1 MASTPRRWWRFVAV
15 DLVTAEEAR
24 AQIRLDP
31 PDSNQDPDSVWLS
44 IWIPAVSMAVTT
56 WLKDEWRLYVPFIDS
71 NGDVMRDSNDDPIP
85 TDVVHPAVK
94 GAALYE
100 LASAYEFRAGEGTNI
115 VPDAAGYG
123 YILSKGATAMLAAL
137 RKPTVR

>member
-1 MASTPRRWWRFVAV
+1 VAV

-31 PDSNQDPDSVWLS
+31 PDSNQDPDSLWLS
-44 IWIPAVSMAVTT
+44 MWIPIVSMQVTT
-56 WLKDEWRLYVPFIDS
+56 WLKDEWRLFVPLIDS
-71 NGDVMRDSNDDPIP
+71 NGDPLRDSNDDPIP

-94 GAALYE
+94 GACLYE
-100 LASAYEFRAGEGTNI
+100 LATAYRFREGEGENT

-123 YILSKGATAMLAAL
+123 YVLSRGATAILAAL
-137 RKPTVR
+137 RKSTVR